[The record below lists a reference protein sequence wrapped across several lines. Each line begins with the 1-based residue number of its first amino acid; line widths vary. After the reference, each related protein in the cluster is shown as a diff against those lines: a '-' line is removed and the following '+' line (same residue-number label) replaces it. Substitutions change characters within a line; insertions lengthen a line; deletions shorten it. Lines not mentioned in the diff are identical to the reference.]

1 MIVNDKN
8 EVQQCRL
15 LPRDIGLEALFFLPF
30 KSIDLFSESLSHNL
44 ERNGTE
50 QNGLELK
57 IRLLNFVGTLMTTF
71 LLNLFLFR

>member
-8 EVQQCRL
+8 EVKACRL
-15 LPRDIGLEALFFLPF
+15 LPRDIGLEALFFLPC

-50 QNGLELK
+50 RNRTDWNWKTDWSTLLEHYSQNFYL
-57 IRLLNFVGTLMTTF
+57 
-71 LLNLFLFR
+71 

>member
-8 EVQQCRL
+8 EVKACRL
-15 LPRDIGLEALFFLPF
+15 LPRDIGLEALFFLPC

-50 QNGLELK
+50 RIGTEKQTGQLCWNIIHK
-57 IRLLNFVGTLMTTF
+57 IFT
-71 LLNLFLFR
+71 